1 LADISELDARTRR
14 FVIQS
19 GDNGDGDEPVF
30 ALSRKPE
37 QESVSSVAIVGYQ
50 KWPSSF
56 ADLINVGRLDIY
68 VALVDAR

>member
-1 LADISELDARTRR
+1 MSSKGYFPFFRFFVSSGAEVSRLHKEARLADPRDGRTRR

-37 QESVSSVAIVGYQ
+37 QESVSSD
-50 KWPSSF
+50 P
-56 ADLINVGRLDIY
+56 
-68 VALVDAR
+68 

>member
-1 LADISELDARTRR
+1 LADPKDGRTRR

-37 QESVSSVAIVGYQ
+37 QESVSSN
-50 KWPSSF
+50 SSQRK
-56 ADLINVGRLDIY
+56 ARRSLILIKVDLLDIY
-68 VALVDAR
+68 IYI